1 MYIVKAARWHGVELL
16 PVPDRMS
23 TRRCSVCACSKLGA
37 GGEIVLDAAT
47 SVRYQVVRCHGC
59 GYDLLEPLAR
69 SSAAAS

>member
-16 PVPDRMS
+16 PVPGRMS
-23 TRRCSVCACSKLGA
+23 ARRCSVCACLELGA
-37 GGEIVLDAAT
+37 GGEIVLDAVA
-47 SVRYQVVRCHGC
+47 SVRYQVVRCYGC